1 MEGASGVCGKGRVS
15 ETAHVLPSL
24 SAPREGNTSPL
35 NSPGKRGV
43 HGVASGGGGFGDGV
57 EEGGDGG
64 SERGPGVLGSPV
76 CAGAWAPAPHGPRG
90 RVRSGLGLSGTSTA
104 PGGSLFV
111 LRSSDRWSEG
121 LRGLEKPTWVALQGE
136 GTVATGNG
144 RDVDDFQA
152 PKKEVPAPTPR
163 VIDGDGSRTQSV

>member
-76 CAGAWAPAPHGPRG
+76 CAGAWAPAPHGPRVAASPRLRRG

-104 PGGSLFV
+104 PGGSLA
-111 LRSSDRWSEG
+111 STDR
-121 LRGLEKPTWVALQGE
+121 
-136 GTVATGNG
+136 ATGG
-144 RDVDDFQA
+144 VKGYEA
-152 PKKEVPAPTPR
+152 
-163 VIDGDGSRTQSV
+163 